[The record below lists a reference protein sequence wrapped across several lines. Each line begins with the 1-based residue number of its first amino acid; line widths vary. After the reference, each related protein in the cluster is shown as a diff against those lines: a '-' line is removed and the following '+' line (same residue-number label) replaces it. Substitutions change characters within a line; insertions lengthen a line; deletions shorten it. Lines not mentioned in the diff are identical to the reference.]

1 LLVPEALSIMMMI
14 RFEPSRHDPPEPADG
29 AAGGSMFT
37 GIIEEL
43 GQVVRL
49 VPGADSARV
58 TVRGPLV
65 TADAVLGASIA
76 VNGVCL
82 TVVDLDVDTFTADV
96 MAQTLALS
104 SLVTAAPGVPVNLER
119 PVPAGGRLGG
129 HIVQGH
135 VDGTGTVVERVPG
148 DGWELVRIAVPA
160 SLARYVVAQGSIAID
175 GVSLT
180 IAELDDQPDGGT
192 LVTVSLIPETL
203 TRTTLGHRAVG
214 EWVNLE
220 VDVLAKYVERLTV
233 RATAG
238 AR

>member
-1 LLVPEALSIMMMI
+1 
-14 RFEPSRHDPPEPADG
+14 
-29 AAGGSMFT
+29 MFT

-43 GQVVRL
+43 GQVVEL

-65 TADAVLGASIA
+65 TTDAVPGASIA

-82 TVVDLDVDTFTADV
+82 TVVDLAGDTFTADV
-96 MAQTLALS
+96 MAQTLALT
-104 SLVTAAPGVPVNLER
+104 SLVTAAPGIPVNLER
-119 PVPAGGRLGG
+119 PVLANGRLGG

-135 VDGTGTVVERVPG
+135 VDGTGTVIERVPG
-148 DGWELVRIAVPA
+148 DGWELVRVAVPA
-160 SLARYVVAQGSIAID
+160 ALSRYIVAQGSITMD

-180 IAELDDQPDGGT
+180 VAELEDRPAGDS

-203 TRTTLGHRAVG
+203 ARTTLGHRAPG

-220 VDVLAKYVERLTV
+220 VDVLAKYVEWLTSKTSV
-233 RATAG
+233 G